1 MARKKSKSKVRSIIK
16 GGSWTFFSVLV
27 LFNLYLAISNRWYF
41 YSGVAKTYLV
51 GEKGP
56 TIYDLEKFDFATI
69 DAAPSASKLIYHINQ
84 NTFNE
89 SEQKYLDEWLTT
101 SFLVMRNDTVLIEYY
116 TQDHTEETVSNSF
129 SAGKS
134 IVSLLIAIAVEDGF
148 IASID
153 DPVASYLS
161 EFNNTEMNG
170 ISIRHLL
177 TMSSGLEWAESASNP
192 FSDNAEA
199 YYGWNLRQLVLSKK
213 PVRKPGEFFDY
224 TSMSTQILSYVLEA
238 ATKQKMDQYFQE
250 RLWRRIGSESDA
262 YWSKDSENG
271 DLKAYCC
278 MYLSTRDYARIGL
291 LILNNGKHK
300 GEQIIP
306 EWYMQEAFVPDNSL
320 ATKQN
325 IPNER
330 YGLHWWVA
338 PGDGDTLR
346 YARGING
353 QYILV
358 IPSKK
363 LVVVRTGHKRTPD
376 ATEDSMLNKQQI
388 GPFKHQI
395 GHPEDVFE
403 YLKIAF
409 RITEATL

>member
-1 MARKKSKSKVRSIIK
+1 MARKKSKSKVWPVTK
-16 GGSWTFFSVLV
+16 GFLWTLFIVLV

-56 TIYDLEKFDFATI
+56 TIYDLDKFAYATI
-69 DAAPSASKLIYHINQ
+69 DAAPSASALVYHPNQ
-84 NTFNE
+84 RTLNE
-89 SEQKYLDEWLTT
+89 AEQKYLDEWLST
-101 SFLVMRNDTVLIEYY
+101 SFLVMRNDTVLLEYY
-116 TQDHTEETVSNSF
+116 TENHDEQTVSNSF

-134 IVSLLIAIAVEDGF
+134 VVSMLIAIAVEDGF
-148 IASID
+148 IGSID
-153 DPVASYLS
+153 EPVASYLS
-161 EFNNTEMNG
+161 EFNNTEMKN

-199 YYGWNLRQLVLSKK
+199 YYGWNLRKLVLSKK

-238 ATKQKMDQYFQE
+238 ATKQKMDRYFQE
-250 RLWRRIGSESDA
+250 RLWRRIGSENDA
-262 YWSKDSENG
+262 FWSKDSENG

-278 MYLSTRDYARIGL
+278 MYLSTRDYARLGL
-291 LILNNGKHK
+291 LILNNGVHK

-306 EWYMQEAFVPDNSL
+306 EWYMREAFVPDKSL
-320 ATKQN
+320 NTKQD

-338 PGDGDTLR
+338 PGDGDTLK

-353 QYILV
+353 QYILIV
-358 IPSKK
+358 PSKD

-376 ATEDSMLNKQQI
+376 ATEVGMLSKEQI

-395 GHPEDVFE
+395 GHPEDVFQ

-409 RITEATL
+409 RIAESAK